1 MVIASSG
8 GEVEKE
14 RELIQALTERRIDA
28 LVIASVDS
36 NGNQITKCIKSGIPV
51 VLVDRTI
58 KGITTN
64 QILWNDFESAYQLTK
79 LLIQNGHHKIAIVN
93 VKLSNL
99 NGYNRLEG
107 YKKALEEEGI
117 EPEEAL
123 ISPSNFSEEQA
134 YKFVKKIMMRKKKP
148 TAIFCAN
155 NIMLEGTL
163 MALRELNLQIYKDVS
178 VVALGNLNCNKY
190 INPQITSAGQDSFT
204 MGKQAGKLLMQ
215 LFHGKNSYCTQMVMD
230 ANIVERESVRNIQ

>member
-1 MVIASSG
+1 MLG
-8 GEVEKE
+8 
-14 RELIQALTERRIDA
+14 
-28 LVIASVDS
+28 
-36 NGNQITKCIKSGIPV
+36 
-51 VLVDRTI
+51 VLA
-58 KGITTN
+58 
-64 QILWNDFESAYQLTK
+64 ILAVCQ
-79 LLIQNGHHKIAIVN
+79 Q
-93 VKLSNL
+93 
-99 NGYNRLEG
+99 
-107 YKKALEEEGI
+107 
-117 EPEEAL
+117 L